1 MAVALAAALT
11 ALLYLS
17 AVPLRLAVCLRV
29 DGGRARV
36 GVGVAAFEARFA
48 RRAARKRR
56 DGARRAPAFL
66 RGLDPAQAARAGLRA
81 ASFALKRVRLDS
93 MEIEGV
99 FGGPDAALTALV
111 CGAAAALDQALGA
124 AARGVRLRV
133 RPDFSGNQ
141 PRGELTC
148 MISARAGHLMLA
160 ALLGAWNYAT
170 GRFSQWTGIPL
181 RAS

>member
-29 DGGRARV
+29 DGAGGRAWAWASR
-36 GVGVAAFEARFA
+36 RS
-48 RRAARKRR
+48 RRALREGRPGSGATARAGLRR
-56 DGARRAPAFL
+56 FCAGW
-66 RGLDPAQAARAGLRA
+66 DPAQAARAGLRD

-133 RPDFSGNQ
+133 RRTFP
-141 PRGELTC
+141 E
-148 MISARAGHLMLA
+148 
-160 ALLGAWNYAT
+160 T
-170 GRFSQWTGIPL
+170 GRA
-181 RAS
+181 AS